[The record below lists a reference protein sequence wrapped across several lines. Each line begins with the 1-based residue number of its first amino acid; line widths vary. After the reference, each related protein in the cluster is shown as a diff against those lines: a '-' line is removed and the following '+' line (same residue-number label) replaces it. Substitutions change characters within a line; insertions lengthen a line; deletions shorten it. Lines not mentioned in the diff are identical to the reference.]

1 MSNVTFTIEELG
13 LRDITLKT
21 MPGLQRMRDRHF
33 DGKPAICTEL
43 PRNITTFWKEKL
55 DKLPDKDDSPE
66 LKAGKLYQ
74 YVMEKKEPIIAQD
87 NLLAGTTTT
96 KPLGVLLYPDL
107 YPLCIWPELE
117 TIATRKK
124 NPFDITPDQIKEL
137 NSVIFPYWL
146 DKGTVM
152 EVTRQALKVSHQ
164 EECAT
169 LMERLVYYLVSKP
182 ECISHTIPHY
192 GMVVKLGLADIIRKA
207 QEEENKPGKSKE
219 QKDFYQAVQL
229 ALRGI
234 ITYAGHLA
242 DEADRQAGMAQKQER
257 RDELKEISRICRKV
271 PAAKPETF
279 HEALQAIWICKIA
292 LHQENANLAL
302 SLGRL
307 DQILYDLYA
316 NDIKNGRLTPAK
328 AVELVGC
335 FWLSIADHVP
345 MIPEAGEE
353 LFAGSGSNQ
362 AITLGGVDQDRKD
375 AVNDLTYVMLRATEL
390 LVLRDPNV
398 NARYYPDVNPPEY
411 LNRLCEVNI
420 TTKATPCF
428 HNDLAVIDTLKSQ
441 NVTEQDA
448 RDYGVIGCV
457 EPFSAGR
464 TFGHSGA
471 ILLNLTSALERTLFG
486 GKHRLTKDELIGEET
501 TPAVQMN
508 SFDEFKGALKK
519 QLGWLIDRAVT
530 FNNYC
535 GRTHQEM
542 HPCPMLSAL
551 MEGCMGNGQDV
562 IMGGATYNFSGATII
577 GLADVVDSVTA
588 IQEFGFP
595 NNGSAMAE
603 MIAAIESDWGEG
615 YRDLYG
621 KVKKSP
627 HKYGTESPLAKDTAK
642 WLMEFLHNTFQG
654 QDHYRGGKYTVGYW
668 TMTNHA
674 GFGMLTGALPSG
686 RRKGESFASG
696 ITPVSGSAPVLLACL
711 NFIAG
716 LDHTKITNGQALNL
730 KFPPT
735 ATTTPA
741 LLSQTIQ
748 GYFRKGDG
756 SPGGLQVQFNI
767 MDRQK
772 LQKVAQDPRNPEYR
786 DLLVRVSGYTAYF
799 KDLNPQMQQ
808 EIINRAEYDL
818 GTQQEIKYPYYE
830 RREEPEPEPGLVARV
845 VTGLGNIVR
854 CIAKWFGEL
863 IRRTPAPVRDP
874 LTIFYD
880 SLTGD
885 FLEALLNFMQLRLED
900 RLHLDQEYHKNI
912 EKFKGT
918 YRFQDQKRNIET
930 VVSFADGEMRINPH
944 NPPPADLTVTFQDG
958 DCLRNFLLPSSTPK
972 RDFLKKDIMK
982 SILNHEITVEGNLN
996 LLYKFGYLA
1005 NHLILHP
1012 LP

>member
-1 MSNVTFTIEELG
+1 MSNVTFTVEKLG
-13 LRDITLKT
+13 LRDISRKT
-21 MPGLQRMRDRHF
+21 MPRLQRMRDRHF
-33 DGKPAICTEL
+33 AGKPAICTEL

-55 DKLPDKDDSPE
+55 DELPDKDDSPE

-87 NLLAGTTTT
+87 NLLAGTTTA
-96 KPLGVLLYPDL
+96 KPLGVVLYPDL

-124 NPFDITPDQIKEL
+124 NPFDITPEQIKEL

-146 DKGTVM
+146 KNDTIM
-152 EVTRQALKVSHQ
+152 EATRKALKESDK
-164 EECAT
+164 ECAT
-169 LMERLVYYLVSKP
+169 LQERLVYYLVSKP

-192 GMVVKLGLADIIRKA
+192 GMVVERGLADIIRKA
-207 QEEENKPGKSKE
+207 QEEEHKPGKSKE

-229 ALRGI
+229 ALQGI

-242 DEADRQAGMAQKQER
+242 DEADRQAGMAQDQER
-257 RDELKEISRICRKV
+257 RAELKEMSRICRKV

-307 DQILYDLYA
+307 DQILYPRYA
-316 NDIKNGRLTPAK
+316 EDIKNGHLTPKK
-328 AVELVGC
+328 AEELVGC

-345 MIPEAGEE
+345 MMPEAGEE
-353 LFAGSGSNQ
+353 LFGGSGSNQ
-362 AITLGGVDQDRKD
+362 AITLGGVDRDGKD

-398 NARYYPDVNPPEY
+398 NARYCPDVNPPEY

-420 TTKATPCF
+420 ATKATPCF

-441 NVTEQDA
+441 DVTEPDA

-471 ILLNLTSALERTLFG
+471 ILFNLTSALERTLFG

-508 SFDEFKGALKK
+508 SFDEFQTALKK

-530 FNNYC
+530 LNNYC
-535 GRTHQEM
+535 GRTHQQM

-551 MEGCMGNGQDV
+551 MEGCMENGQDV
-562 IMGGATYNFSGATII
+562 IWGGATYNFSGATII
-577 GLADVVDSVTA
+577 GLADVVDSLTA

-595 NNGSAMAE
+595 NKGSAMAE
-603 MIAAIESDWGEG
+603 MIAAIESDWGKD
-615 YRDLYG
+615 YQNLHA
-621 KVKKSP
+621 KVKNSP
-627 HKYGTESPLAKDTAK
+627 HKYGKGSPLAEDTAK
-642 WLMEFLHNTFQG
+642 WLMEFLHNTFQSKE
-654 QDHYRGGKYTVGYW
+654 HYREGGKYTVGYW

-674 GFGMLTGALPSG
+674 GFGMLMGALPSG
-686 RRKGESFASG
+686 RKKGESFASG
-696 ITPVSGSAPVLLACL
+696 ITPMSGSAPVLPACL
-711 NFIAG
+711 NFIAS

-735 ATTTPA
+735 ATTTPE

-748 GYFRKGDG
+748 GYFLKADG

-767 MDRQK
+767 MNRQK
-772 LQKVAQDPRNPEYR
+772 LEEVAQDPRNPEYR

-818 GTQQEIKYPYYE
+818 GTKQEIGYPYYQ
-830 RREEPEPEPGLVARV
+830 RKEETEPEPGLAAHA

-854 CIAKWFGEL
+854 GAANWFGEV
-863 IRRTPAPVRDP
+863 IHRTPAPVRDF
-874 LTIFYD
+874 LKMLDDRATQ
-880 SLTGD
+880 D
-885 FLEALLNFMQLRLED
+885 FLEGLLNFMEFRLENP
-900 RLHLDQEYHKNI
+900 LTLDAAYHKNI
-912 EKFKGT
+912 EEFQGT

-930 VVSFADGEMRINPH
+930 VVSFADGNMRINPH
-944 NPPPADLTVTFQDG
+944 DPPPADLTVTFQDG
-958 DCLRNFLLPSSTPK
+958 DCLRNFLLPSPAPK
-972 RDFLKKDIMK
+972 RDFLKKDILR
-982 SILNHEITVEGNLN
+982 SILNHEIVVEGNLN

>member
-1 MSNVTFTIEELG
+1 MSNVTFTVEELG
-13 LRDITLKT
+13 LRDITLKN
-21 MPGLQRMRDRHF
+21 MPRLQRMRDRHF

-55 DKLPDKDDSPE
+55 AKLPDKDDSPE

-74 YVMEKKEPIIAQD
+74 YVMEKKEAIIAQD

-117 TIATRKK
+117 TIGTRKK
-124 NPFDITPDQIKEL
+124 NPFDITPAQIKEL

-146 DKGTVM
+146 DKGTIM
-152 EVTRQALKVSHQ
+152 EATRKALKESDQ
-164 EECAT
+164 ECAA
-169 LMERLVYYLVSKP
+169 LQERLVYYLVSKP

-192 GMVVKLGLADIIRKA
+192 GMVVKRGLADIIREARK
-207 QEEENKPGKSKE
+207 EEDKPGKSKE
-219 QKDFYQAVQL
+219 QKDFYRAVQL
-229 ALRGI
+229 ALQGI

-242 DEADRQAGMAQKQER
+242 DEADRQAGMAQNQER
-257 RDELKEISRICRKV
+257 RDELQEISRICRKV

-316 NDIKNGRLTPAK
+316 ADIKKGHLTPEK
-328 AVELVGC
+328 AGGLVGC
-335 FWLSIADHVP
+335 FWLGIADHVP

-353 LFAGSGSNQ
+353 LFGGSGSNQ
-362 AITLGGVDQDRKD
+362 AITLGGVDRDGKD
-375 AVNDLTYVMLRATEL
+375 AVNDLTYVMLKATEL

-411 LNRLCEVNI
+411 LQRLCEVNI

-441 NVTEQDA
+441 GVTEQDA

-471 ILLNLTSALERTLFG
+471 ILFNLTSALERTLFG
-486 GKHRLTKDELIGEET
+486 GKHRLTKDELIGEQT

-508 SFDEFKGALKK
+508 SFDEFQGALKR

-535 GRTHQEM
+535 GRTHQQM

-551 MEGCMGNGQDV
+551 MEGCMEKGQDV
-562 IMGGATYNFSGATII
+562 LMGGATYNFSGAAMI

-595 NNGSAMAE
+595 HNGNAMAK

-615 YRDLYG
+615 YRDLYA
-621 KVKKSP
+621 KVKNSS
-627 HKYGTESPLAKDTAK
+627 HKYGTDSPLAKDNAK
-642 WLMEFLHNTFQG
+642 WLMEFLHNTFQSKE
-654 QDHYRGGKYTVGYW
+654 HYRGGKYTVGYW

-674 GFGMLTGALPSG
+674 GFGMLTGALPNG

-696 ITPVSGSAPVLLACL
+696 ITPVSGSAPVL
-711 NFIAG
+711 
-716 LDHTKITNGQALNL
+716 
-730 KFPPT
+730 
-735 ATTTPA
+735 
-741 LLSQTIQ
+741 
-748 GYFRKGDG
+748 
-756 SPGGLQVQFNI
+756 
-767 MDRQK
+767 
-772 LQKVAQDPRNPEYR
+772 
-786 DLLVRVSGYTAYF
+786 
-799 KDLNPQMQQ
+799 
-808 EIINRAEYDL
+808 
-818 GTQQEIKYPYYE
+818 
-830 RREEPEPEPGLVARV
+830 
-845 VTGLGNIVR
+845 
-854 CIAKWFGEL
+854 
-863 IRRTPAPVRDP
+863 
-874 LTIFYD
+874 
-880 SLTGD
+880 
-885 FLEALLNFMQLRLED
+885 
-900 RLHLDQEYHKNI
+900 
-912 EKFKGT
+912 
-918 YRFQDQKRNIET
+918 
-930 VVSFADGEMRINPH
+930 
-944 NPPPADLTVTFQDG
+944 
-958 DCLRNFLLPSSTPK
+958 
-972 RDFLKKDIMK
+972 
-982 SILNHEITVEGNLN
+982 
-996 LLYKFGYLA
+996 
-1005 NHLILHP
+1005 
-1012 LP
+1012 

>member
-1 MSNVTFTIEELG
+1 MSNVTFTVEELG
-13 LRDITLKT
+13 LRDITLKN
-21 MPGLQRMRDRHF
+21 MPRLQRMRDRHF

-55 DKLPDKDDSPE
+55 AKLPDKDDSPE

-74 YVMEKKEPIIAQD
+74 YVMEKKEAIIAQD

-117 TIATRKK
+117 TISTRKK
-124 NPFDITPDQIKEL
+124 NPFDITPAQIKEL

-146 DKGTVM
+146 DKGTIM
-152 EVTRQALKVSHQ
+152 EATRKALKESDQ
-164 EECAT
+164 ECAA
-169 LMERLVYYLVSKP
+169 LQERLVYYLVSKP

-192 GMVVKLGLADIIRKA
+192 GMVVKRGLADIIREARK
-207 QEEENKPGKSKE
+207 EEDKPGKSKE
-219 QKDFYQAVQL
+219 QKDFYRAVQL
-229 ALRGI
+229 ALQGI

-242 DEADRQAGMAQKQER
+242 DEADRQAGMAQNQER
-257 RDELKEISRICRKV
+257 RDELQEISRICRKV

-316 NDIKNGRLTPAK
+316 EDIKKGHLTPEK

-353 LFAGSGSNQ
+353 LFGGSGSNQ
-362 AITLGGVDQDRKD
+362 AITLGGVDRDGKD
-375 AVNDLTYVMLRATEL
+375 AVNDLTYVMLKATEL

-398 NARYYPDVNPPEY
+398 NARYYPNVNPPEY
-411 LNRLCEVNI
+411 LQRLCEVNI

-441 NVTEQDA
+441 GVTEQDA

-471 ILLNLTSALERTLFG
+471 ILFNLTSALERTLFG
-486 GKHRLTKDELIGEET
+486 GKHRLTKDELIGEQT

-508 SFDEFKGALKK
+508 SFDEFQGALKR

-535 GRTHQEM
+535 GRTHQQM

-551 MEGCMGNGQDV
+551 MEGCMEKGQDV
-562 IMGGATYNFSGATII
+562 LMGGATYNFSGAAII

-595 NNGSAMAE
+595 HNGNAMAK

-615 YRDLYG
+615 YRDLYA
-621 KVKKSP
+621 KVKNSS
-627 HKYGTESPLAKDTAK
+627 HKYGTDSPLAKDNAK
-642 WLMEFLHNTFQG
+642 WLMEFLHNTFQSKE
-654 QDHYRGGKYTVGYW
+654 HYRGGKYTVGYW

-674 GFGMLTGALPSG
+674 GFGMLTGALPNG

-696 ITPVSGSAPVLLACL
+696 ITPVSGSAPVLPACL

-748 GYFRKGDG
+748 GYFLKADR

-767 MDRQK
+767 MNRQK
-772 LQKVAQDPRNPEYR
+772 LQEVAQDPGSPEYR

-818 GTQQEIKYPYYE
+818 GTKQEIRYPYYE
-830 RREEPEPEPGLVARV
+830 RKEEPEPEPGLVARV

-854 CIAKWFGEL
+854 YVGNWFGEL
-863 IRRTPAPVRDP
+863 IHRTPAPIRDF
-874 LTIFYD
+874 LKMLED
-880 SLTGD
+880 KSTGD
-885 FLEALLNFMQLRLED
+885 FLEGLLHFMEFRLED
-900 RLHLDQEYHKNI
+900 PLHLDLEYHKNI
-912 EKFKGT
+912 EKFQGT
-918 YRFQDQKRNIET
+918 YRFQDQKSNIET
-930 VVSFADGEMRINPH
+930 VVTFADGKMSINPD

-958 DCLRNFLLPSSTPK
+958 DCLRNFLLPSPTPK

-996 LLYKFGYLA
+996 LLYKFGHLA

>member
-1 MSNVTFTIEELG
+1 MSNVTFTDEG
-13 LRDITLKT
+13 LDLQGITLQT
-21 MPGLQRMRDRHF
+21 MPRLQRMRDRHFF

-43 PRNITTFWKEKL
+43 PRNITTFWKKL
-55 DKLPDKDDSPE
+55 DKPPNKDD
-66 LKAGKLYQ
+66 AGKLYQ

-107 YPLCIWPELE
+107 YSLCLWPELE
-117 TIATRKK
+117 TMATRKK
-124 NPFDITPDQIKEL
+124 NPFDITPEQIEEL
-137 NSVIFPYWL
+137 NSEIFPYWL
-146 DKGTVM
+146 DKDTIM
-152 EVTRQALKVSHQ
+152 EATRKGLEESDK
-164 EECAT
+164 ECAT
-169 LMERLVYYLVSKP
+169 LQERLAYYLVSKP

-192 GMVVKLGLADIIRKA
+192 GIVVERGLTDIIRTA

-229 ALRGI
+229 ALQGI

-242 DEADRQAGMAQKQER
+242 DEADRQADMAQEQER
-257 RDELKEISRICRKV
+257 RAELKEMSRICRKV

-307 DQILYDLYA
+307 DQILYPLYA
-316 NDIKNGRLTPAK
+316 EDIKKRSLTPER

-353 LFAGSGSNQ
+353 LFGGSGSNQ
-362 AITLGGVDQDRKD
+362 AITLGGVDRDGKD
-375 AVNDLTYVMLRATEL
+375 AVNDLTYVMLKATEL
-390 LVLRDPNV
+390 LALRDPNV
-398 NARYYPDVNPPEY
+398 NARYCPGVNPPEY

-420 TTKATPCF
+420 TTQATPCF

-441 NVTEQDA
+441 DVTEPDA

-471 ILLNLTSALERTLFG
+471 ILFNLTSALERTLFG
-486 GKHRLTKDELIGEET
+486 GKHRLTQDELIGMET

-508 SFDEFKGALKK
+508 SFDEFQGALKK

-530 FNNYC
+530 LNTYC
-535 GRTHQEM
+535 GHTHQGM

-551 MEGCMGNGQDV
+551 MEGCMEKGQDV
-562 IMGGATYNFSGATII
+562 IMGGAKYNFSGATII
-577 GLADVVDSVTA
+577 GLADVVDSLTA

-595 NNGSAMAE
+595 NNGSAMPK
-603 MIAAIESDWGEG
+603 MIAAIESNWGKD
-615 YRDLYG
+615 YQDLHE
-621 KVKKSP
+621 KIKKSP
-627 HKYGTESPLAKDTAK
+627 HKYGTDSLLATDNAK
-642 WLMEFLHNTFQG
+642 WLMEFLHDTFQS
-654 QDHYRGGKYTVGYW
+654 QEHYRGGKYTVGYW

-674 GFGMLTGALPSG
+674 GFGMLTEALPSG
-686 RRKGESFASG
+686 RKKGESFASG
-696 ITPVSGSAPVLLACL
+696 ITPVSGSAPVLPACL
-711 NFIAG
+711 NFIAS
-716 LDHTKITNGQALNL
+716 LDHRKITNGQALNL
-730 KFPPT
+730 KFPLT
-735 ATTTPA
+735 ASTTSA

-748 GYFRKGDG
+748 AYFLKTDG

-767 MDRQK
+767 MNRQK
-772 LQKVAQDPRNPEYR
+772 LLEVARDPRNPEYR

-818 GTQQEIKYPYYE
+818 GTLHEIKYPYYVKQAE
-830 RREEPEPEPGLVARV
+830 LEPEPGLLARAA
-845 VTGLGNIVR
+845 TGLANIVR
-854 CIAKWFGEL
+854 GVRNWFGE
-863 IRRTPAPVRDP
+863 IIHKTPMPVRDF
-874 LTIFYD
+874 LTMLHD
-880 SLTGD
+880 RTTED
-885 FLEALLNFMQLRLED
+885 FLEGLLRLMEFRLED
-900 RLHLDQEYHKNI
+900 PLNLDKQYHKNI
-912 EKFKGT
+912 ENFQGT
-918 YRFQDQKRNIET
+918 YLFQEQKRNIET
-930 VVSFADGEMRINPH
+930 VVAFARGKMSIDPD
-944 NPPPADLTVTFQDG
+944 NPPPADLTVTFKDG
-958 DCLRNFLLPSSTPK
+958 DSLCNFLLPSPTPK
-972 RDFLKKDIMK
+972 RDFLKKDILQSLLK
-982 SILNHEITVEGNLN
+982 HEVTVEGNLN
-996 LLYKFGYLA
+996 LLYKFGYMA